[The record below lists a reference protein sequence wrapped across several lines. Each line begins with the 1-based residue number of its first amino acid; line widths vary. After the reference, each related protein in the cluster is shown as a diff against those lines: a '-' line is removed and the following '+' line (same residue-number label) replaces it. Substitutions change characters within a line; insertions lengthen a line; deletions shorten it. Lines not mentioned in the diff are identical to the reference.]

1 MKQDGISEVLG
12 SIHLSPL
19 PRSVSSVSSQ
29 LTKRVWS
36 SSPPPQKPFRICNH
50 DRSTR
55 KGVTAGTLRELIAK
69 AMDAMLITGIIS
81 LVLEEDGTL
90 VDNEDF
96 FEMIDDNTAFMIL
109 EKGQKWSSVKSRVLS
124 YSLNSD
130 KPRNSKDIARITFD
144 IYKLNPR
151 DLFGS
156 LNIKATFYGLYSMSC
171 DFRCLGPKKFL
182 REILR
187 LLSSMMQGVGHLL
200 LTTSNYLRRVIEGPD
215 HWHPARI
222 TVYKD

>member
-1 MKQDGISEVLG
+1 MEYSKAKEYAS
-12 SIHLSPL
+12 HFSPATL
-19 PRSVSSVSSQ
+19 IRSVSSVSSEI
-29 LTKRVWS
+29 TKRVWS
-36 SSPPPQKPFRICNH
+36 SSPPPPRPFRICNH
-50 DRSTR
+50 DRTIR

-69 AMDAMLITGIIS
+69 AMDALLLTGIVS

-96 FEMIDDNTAFMIL
+96 FEMIDDNTALMIL
-109 EKGQKWSSVKSRVLS
+109 EKRQKWSSVKNGVLS
-124 YSLNSD
+124 YSLNKE

-156 LNIKATFYGLYSMSC
+156 LNVKATFYGLYSMSC

-187 LLSSMMQGVGHLL
+187 LLSTMMQGVGHIL
-200 LTTSNYLRRVIEGPD
+200 LTTSNYLRRLIEGAD
-215 HWHPARI
+215 HWQHARI
-222 TVYKD
+222 SEYN

>member
-1 MKQDGISEVLG
+1 MEYSRAKEYVS
-12 SIHLSPL
+12 HFSPVTL
-19 PRSVSSVSSQ
+19 IRSVSSVSSE

-36 SSPPPQKPFRICNH
+36 SSPPPQRPFRICNH
-50 DRSTR
+50 DRTIR

-69 AMDAMLITGIIS
+69 AMDALLITGIVS

-96 FEMIDDNTAFMIL
+96 FDMIDDNTALMIL
-109 EKGQKWSSVKSRVLS
+109 ETRQKWSSVKSRVLS
-124 YSLNSD
+124 YNLNRE

-156 LNIKATFYGLYSMSC
+156 LNVKATFYGLYSMSC

-187 LLSSMMQGVGHLL
+187 LLSSVMQGVGHLL
-200 LTTSNYLRRVIEGPD
+200 LTTSNYLRRLIEGTD
-215 HWHPARI
+215 NWQPARI
-222 TVYKD
+222 SEYKD